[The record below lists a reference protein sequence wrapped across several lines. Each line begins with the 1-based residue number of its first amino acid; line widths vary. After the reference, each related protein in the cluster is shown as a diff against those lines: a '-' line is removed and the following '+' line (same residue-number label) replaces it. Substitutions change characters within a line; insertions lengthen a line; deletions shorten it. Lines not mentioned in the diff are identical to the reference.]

1 MSDATSSTTSTAER
15 SLILFFRFAMA
26 WTFLYAASHQ
36 VFNPKFSVAGF
47 LSHTKTFHDVY
58 AVLTTP
64 AIDPALTFLVSYGHL
79 LIGLSLAVGL
89 MVRVSASFGI
99 ALVLM
104 YWTAH
109 MDFPFI
115 ENRNNFL
122 LDYHIVY
129 AGVLVFLIVK
139 HAGHVW
145 GLDGVVERMSWF
157 KEHPALR
164 PLVA

>member
-1 MSDATSSTTSTAER
+1 ITMSDATSSTTSTAER

-36 VFNPKFSVAGF
+36 AFNPKFSLAGF
-47 LSHTKTFHDVY
+47 LSHTKTCHDVY

-64 AIDPALTFLVSYGHL
+64 TIDPGLSFLVSFVRL
-79 LIGLSLAVGL
+79 FIGLSLAVGL
-89 MVRVSASFGI
+89 MVRVSASFAL

-104 YWTAH
+104 YWTAL

-115 ENRNNFL
+115 ENRNNLL
-122 LDYHIVY
+122 LDCHIVY

-145 GLDGVVERMSWF
+145 GLDGVVE
-157 KEHPALR
+157 
-164 PLVA
+164 